1 MQIEPHQLPSL
12 NRRPPYLRLS
22 RRTSRGGR
30 PAPTYERG
38 AGQSIRFRRF
48 LCLAGS
54 RLLRVAWIFGGFSS
68 NAWQKKVCSIAV
80 TVVSLTVAWFGV
92 RWIEGDTEKTGHR
105 ERGGSAFRVFGA
117 LS

>member
-1 MQIEPHQLPSL
+1 VIPAPPVLAALPPHQP
-12 NRRPPYLRLS
+12 RRQ
-22 RRTSRGGR
+22 

-38 AGQSIRFRRF
+38 AGQSVRSRRF

-54 RLLRVAWIFGGFSS
+54 RRLGVDWIFGGFSS
-68 NAWQKKVCSIAV
+68 NAWQKKVCSFAV

-92 RWIEGDTEKTGHR
+92 RWIEADTEKTGHR